1 MDVADLV
8 SELKS
13 SIHRKDEVKVRNI
26 LGPIKD
32 LAVVRSIDEKFYNT
46 YNNIDPVNFAIEC
59 GAEKIA
65 IYLVEK
71 SFPTDR
77 LYQQE
82 LVQCDQWCYFD
93 HGNDRCPAMYDAAD
107 NAINAYMHKLKNIIQ
122 AIREGKHKP
131 GEGIT
136 SPYIEE
142 TVKSESEKMEP
153 VKQEKPGMPIFTL
166 HKETAVEEAKKV
178 IDNYGKNY
186 VSKDGNTLFHCY
198 ITKPKVYFYV
208 FAAAGVPVNIQNCP
222 ECQFSHYIKE
232 TAVEEAKK
240 VIDNWGKNYV
250 SKDGNTLFHCY
261 ITKPKVYFYVFAAAG
276 VPVNIQNCDG
286 DTALH
291 MAVRAASVDAAEAL
305 LQCCADPMIRNKM
318 GQTPIDMSDN
328 ETITKL
334 LNKFKPGVVSAIC
347 NDKAQTL
354 DRVLKNTWCC
364 TDCVVKEGK
373 TAIELAETKVY
384 EGKSEKC
391 LSVLKSYRKTSQLIH
406 AVLCHDV
413 ETTRKLL
420 EREKLPVNIRF
431 RDRIGKT
438 LLSHC
443 IEQHNTELVRLLVE
457 HGARINQIRVRL
469 HEDTDVTI
477 PLFHKCL
484 LDNDCLDIAK
494 FLNPQ
499 MDPAE
504 HKEKDQAGN
513 TAVLA
518 AIEKGLSVRYI
529 QWLIQVTRG
538 SALVDR
544 NADGLTPKEL
554 ATAKN
559 NTEVV
564 KMIDKYIIQ
573 NVVQESGIPTLLLPQ
588 FAINFCCEEDITRIT
603 DEKTK
608 KTLIELLQDSNDK
621 YNMKKWLNFKEVGNY
636 AEKIMRAASGG
647 DIFEKEI
654 RMKSSDGGLSY
665 IKEKYDANY
674 RDRNGFTAMTRA
686 IVFHKFDI
694 IEYLCTTRPMLKT
707 LPDNFNRYPLHYAY
721 ALPEPESER
730 VRKLLLEKNPQ
741 DIEKRVDKDGLYP
754 ADYAAFRDSLKVQQ
768 ILYDARTLN
777 VYAQRGPPL
786 GRWPVGALKDP
797 PEEE

>member
-1 MDVADLV
+1 MDVADIV

-13 SIHRKDEVKVRNI
+13 GIHRKDEVKVRNI
-26 LGPIKD
+26 LGTIKD
-32 LAVVRSIDEKFYNT
+32 LAVIRSIDEKFFNT

-122 AIREGKHKP
+122 AIREGKRKP
-131 GEGIT
+131 GEGVT

-142 TVKSESEKMEP
+142 TVKSDSDKMEP

-166 HKETAVEEAKKV
+166 QKETAVEEAKKV
-178 IDNYGKNY
+178 LENYGKNY
-186 VSKDGNTLFHCY
+186 VSKDGSTLFHCY

-208 FAAAGVPVNIQNCP
+208 FAAAGVPVNIQN
-222 ECQFSHYIKE
+222 S
-232 TAVEEAKK
+232 
-240 VIDNWGKNYV
+240 
-250 SKDGNTLFHCY
+250 
-261 ITKPKVYFYVFAAAG
+261 
-276 VPVNIQNCDG
+276 DG

-305 LQCCADPMIRNKM
+305 LQCCADPTIRNKM
-318 GQTPIDMSDN
+318 GQTPIEMSDN

-457 HGARINQIRVRL
+457 HGARVNQIRVRL

-484 LDNDCLDIAK
+484 CDNECLDIAK

-513 TAVLA
+513 TALLA

-588 FAINFCCEEDITRIT
+588 FSINFCCEEEITRIT

-608 KTLIELLQDSNDK
+608 KTLVELLQDSNDK

-665 IKEKYDANY
+665 IKDKYDANY

-707 LPDNFNRYPLHYAY
+707 LPDNLNRYPLHYAY

-730 VRKLLLEKNPQ
+730 VRKLLQEKNPQ
-741 DIEKRVDKDGLYP
+741 EIEKRVDKDGLYP
-754 ADYAAFRDSLKVQQ
+754 ADYAALRDSLKVQQ